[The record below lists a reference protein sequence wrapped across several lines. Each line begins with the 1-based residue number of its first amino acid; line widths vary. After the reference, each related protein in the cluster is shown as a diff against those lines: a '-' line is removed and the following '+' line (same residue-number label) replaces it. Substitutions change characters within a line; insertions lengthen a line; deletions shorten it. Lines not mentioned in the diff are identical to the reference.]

1 MRAASSTKPFM
12 LSHPTHT
19 RFAVLLSFVFLA
31 LSCCLVLRHELWMDE
46 SYHYLLARD
55 SFSLGQLFRNGS
67 HSGHPLLWNVL
78 LYFYKFLFPG
88 IIAMQIMHCTIA
100 AVCLFLINR
109 YAPFGRLEK
118 VLITFGYFFLYEYN
132 TIAKNYILGFCLVF
146 AALVLYS
153 AKKPFW
159 IVTVLLALACNVHL
173 FTLFVAASLF
183 LYTVIQKE
191 EKPYNKN
198 LLLCV
203 PVMAIGILFAV
214 MQILPSSGQF
224 HQYAQSD
231 APSFFSLDRL
241 GRSLG
246 VLCRGLF
253 NIPDFRKAD
262 YWNSNLF
269 FNLSRISCYLLSLLA
284 MLIIAFGFKQ
294 YKKILLL
301 FFMPV
306 LAIMAFV
313 YIMPLATGVRYWG
326 YSYIMLIICFWL
338 YVQKQEPQRY
348 ITLFFRTVLGIQVI
362 MAIPALFIDYSR
374 PFSNAKYA
382 AESIKQQGLGGKT
395 LFVQSLSLGPSLSA
409 YTGQQVYY
417 PAAKNFGSF
426 SYEIAGKTLSA
437 VEFLDMSRRDLD
449 RMNLKTALLVM
460 KDSLTIDDVRATYTC
475 AVGEIA
481 VDTGAVITSE
491 DYYLYLISIP

>member
-1 MRAASSTKPFM
+1 M

-55 SFSLGQLFRNGS
+55 SSSLGQLFVNGS

-78 LYFYKFLFPG
+78 LYVYKFLFPG
-88 IIAMQIMHCTIA
+88 IVAMQILHCTIA
-100 AVCLFLINR
+100 AACIFLINR
-109 YAPFGRLEK
+109 YAPFGKLEK

-132 TIAKNYILGFCLVF
+132 SIAKNYILGFCLLF

-159 IVTVLLALACNVHL
+159 IVTVLLALACSTHL

-183 LYTVIQKE
+183 LYTVIQKD
-191 EKPYNKN
+191 EKSYQKN

-203 PVMAIGILFAV
+203 PVMLMGILFAAA
-214 MQILPSSGQF
+214 QILPSTGQL

-246 VLCRGLF
+246 VVCRGLF
-253 NIPDFRKAD
+253 NIPDLRKAD

-284 MLIIAFGFKQ
+284 MLIIAFGFQ
-294 YKKILLL
+294 RYRKILLL

-306 LAIMAFV
+306 FAIMAFV

-326 YSYIMLIICFWL
+326 YTYIILIMCFWL
-338 YVQKQEPQRY
+338 YAQQQEPQGFMS
-348 ITLFFRTVLGIQVI
+348 LFFRTVLGIQVL
-362 MAIPALFIDYSR
+362 MAIPALYIDYSQ

-382 AESIKQQGLGGKT
+382 AESIRQKGLSGKM

-417 PAAKNFGSF
+417 PATKNFGSF
-426 SYEIAGKTLSA
+426 SYGIAGKTLTA
-437 VEFLDMSRRDLD
+437 NEFLEESRQDLE
-449 RMNLKTALLVM
+449 RMNLKEAVLVM
-460 KDSLTIDDVRATYTC
+460 KDPFKLQDITKTKARRCSIH
-475 AVGEIA
+475 EIS
-481 VDTGAVITSE
+481 VHTGAVITSE
-491 DYYLYLISIP
+491 DYYLYLISTP